1 MDHEREIV
9 ELREGTEQLERRI
22 QDVRADW
29 ERKRRDPH
37 VPGAPAPGHDPA
49 AADGGAI
56 ADDWQ
61 GEGPAASR
69 RAERPA
75 SAHLLPHPGAIQV

>member
-1 MDHEREIV
+1 MDHEREIAD
-9 ELREGTEQLERRI
+9 LRHGTEELERHI

-37 VPGAPAPGHDPA
+37 VPGAPAPGHDPEA
-49 AADGGAI
+49 ANGGAV
-56 ADDWQ
+56 AGDWE

-69 RAERPA
+69 A
-75 SAHLLPHPGAIQV
+75 GQ